1 MQHVKRINLKKY
13 FGLSLGSTLI
23 CALFLRD
30 EWMILGLIIAYL
42 ATVWNQSLMLE
53 LTDDIAAQ
61 SKLKTEAE
69 RKKSFDSS
77 FLVSSLLKTGVL
89 FGGLTLSVHFM
100 GNKIVIA
107 LLNYVL
113 MIFILV
119 FSLKKVEQNV

>member
-1 MQHVKRINLKKY
+1 
-13 FGLSLGSTLI
+13 
-23 CALFLRD
+23 
-30 EWMILGLIIAYL
+30 MILGLIIAYL
-42 ATVWNQSLMLE
+42 ATVWNQALMLE
-53 LTDDIAAQ
+53 LTDAITSQ
-61 SKLKTEAE
+61 SQLSSEAE

-77 FLVSSLLKTGVL
+77 FLVSALLKMGVL

-119 FSLKKVEQNV
+119 FSLKKVDRNV